1 MVLKI
6 LSFVMKDIIKIL
18 KGYFRNKADV
28 HLIFIFGS
36 SVKGNLTEE
45 SDVDVAIL
53 FKHFPDLSEIN
64 QIRDELSNLIKR
76 EVDVVVLNNSSPII
90 RMQVLKNGVLLINKN
105 KAIYNDFFVRTVK
118 EYDDLKRVRKEIE
131 NDILK
136 GRIYAR

>member
-28 HLIFIFGS
+28 LIIFMFGS
-36 SVKGNLTEE
+36 SVKGHLTED
-45 SDVDVAIL
+45 SDIDIAIL
-53 FKHFPDLSEIN
+53 FKELPDLYAIN

-131 NDILK
+131 DDILK
-136 GRIYAR
+136 GKIYA

>member
-1 MVLKI
+1 MEG
-6 LSFVMKDIIKIL
+6 IIKIF
-18 KGYFRNKADV
+18 KKYFNNKADV
-28 HLIFIFGS
+28 YLIFIFGS
-36 SVKGNLTEE
+36 SVKGHLTEE

-53 FKHFPDLSEIN
+53 FKELPDLYAIN

-90 RMQVLKNGVLLINKN
+90 RMQILKNGILLINKK

-131 NDILK
+131 NNILK